1 MAHATVKRFYT
12 DVAIISDGE
21 GHAIRLDG
29 RAIKT
34 PARAPL
40 AVPSRPLAEAIAAE
54 WAAQAEEIDPRSMPL
69 TGLANAAIDRV
80 GPERAVFVRDLS
92 AYGESDL
99 LCYRATEPESLVARQ
114 AESWDALLDWARTRY
129 DVAFTVVGGIIH
141 EPQPAATIARL
152 GEAVAARDTFALA
165 GLSPL
170 VTIGGSLV
178 VALAVI
184 EHAITPEAAFAAT
197 HLDELWQAERWGED
211 ALATE
216 ARESR
221 ALDFTAAAAFVAL
234 AAEG

>member
-1 MAHATVKRFYT
+1 MKRFYKE
-12 DVAIISDGE
+12 VALAPDEG

-34 PARAPL
+34 PARVPL
-40 AVPSRPLAEAIAAE
+40 AVPSLALAEAIAAE
-54 WAAQAEEIDPRSMPL
+54 WRMQGEEIDPRSMPL

-80 GPERAVFVRDLS
+80 GPERTVFIRDLS

-99 LCYRATEPESLVARQ
+99 LCYRATEPGSLVTRQ
-114 AESWDALLDWARTRY
+114 AESWDALLDWARARY

-141 EPQPAATIARL
+141 QPQPAATIARL
-152 GEAVAARDTFALA
+152 GEAVAARDAFALA

-178 VALAVI
+178 AALAVV
-184 EHAITPEAAFAAT
+184 EQAITPEAAFAAT

-216 ARESR
+216 ARGSR
-221 ALDFTAAAAFVAL
+221 ERDFVAAARFVAL
-234 AAEG
+234 AG